1 MSLKKYS
8 FLRNNKIS
16 FKEYSLVP
24 LRKSDIQNIRRWRN
38 EQINVLRQKT
48 LLSKNDQILYYENII
63 KKSFTKSQPDI
74 ILFSFLYCKKCIGY
88 GGLVDVNWKLK
99 RGEVSFVFDTKIS
112 NSKKSYQSCFSIFL
126 NLIFKIA
133 FDEMKLNKITSE
145 VFDIRPWT
153 REILEKSG
161 FNICDILKNHV
172 MIEDKQIDSILY
184 QKILRD

>member
-1 MSLKKYS
+1 MVHINWKVKSGE
-8 FLRNNKIS
+8 IS
-16 FKEYSLVP
+16 FVCDTN
-24 LRKSDIQNIRRWRN
+24 R
-38 EQINVLRQKT
+38 
-48 LLSKNDQILYYENII
+48 
-63 KKSFTKSQPDI
+63 TKSKI
-74 ILFSFLYCKKCIGY
+74 IYQKDFSTFL
-88 GGLVDVNWKLK
+88 
-99 RGEVSFVFDTKIS
+99 KI
-112 NSKKSYQSCFSIFL
+112 
-126 NLIFKIA
+126 IFKIA

>member
-88 GGLVDVNWKLK
+88 GGLVHVNWKLK
-99 RGEVSFVFDTKIS
+99 SGEVSFVCDTKIS
-112 NSKKSYQSCFSIFL
+112 NSKKSYQSSFSIFL

-153 REILEKSG
+153 REIQEKSG